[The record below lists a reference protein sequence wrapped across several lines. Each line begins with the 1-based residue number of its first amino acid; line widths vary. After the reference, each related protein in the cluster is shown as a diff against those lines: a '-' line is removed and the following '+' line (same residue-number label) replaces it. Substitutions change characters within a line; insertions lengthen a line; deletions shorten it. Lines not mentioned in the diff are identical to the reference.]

1 MSTVLRLAPL
11 GKALTGHTGM
21 LMWGAWAAVA
31 GLPVLATGGTDGAVR
46 LWDPSTQAPL
56 GEPLTGHPT
65 CTVGRMRDH
74 DVRVALWTR
83 LLEEHAEQLDH
94 TLLVDELGLCGE
106 ARVDVAVIN
115 GSLTGYELKSAR
127 DKLDRLPNQVSTYG
141 KVLDYAYLVV
151 ARAHLDKARSMLPPW
166 WGILVARGGTDYITL
181 RHCRKARKNPGVD
194 AASLVQ
200 LLWRDEALAVLTRH
214 GQDFGVRTKPRD
226 VLWARLALVLELDQL
241 RDEVRETLRA
251 RRGWRESPAQ
261 HGSAV
266 TWQLSDTTPH
276 FLARR
281 LR

>member
-1 MSTVLRLAPL
+1 
-11 GKALTGHTGM
+11 
-21 LMWGAWAAVA
+21 
-31 GLPVLATGGTDGAVR
+31 
-46 LWDPSTQAPL
+46 
-56 GEPLTGHPT
+56 
-65 CTVGRMRDH
+65 MRDR
-74 DVRVALWTR
+74 DVRVALR
-83 LLEEHAEQLDH
+83 AHLLEEHAEQLDH

-151 ARAHLDKARSMLPPW
+151 AQSHLDKARAMLPPW
-166 WGILVARGGTDYITL
+166 WGILVAQGDSDRITL
-181 RHCRKARKNPGVD
+181 RYCRKARKNPGVD

-214 GQDFGVRTKPRD
+214 GQDSGVRTKPRD
-226 VLWARLALVLELDQL
+226 IVWTRLVLVLELDRL
-241 RDEVRETLRA
+241 RDEVRGTLKA
-251 RRGWRESPAQ
+251 RRRWRESPAR
-261 HGSAV
+261 HGSAA
-266 TWQLSDTTPH
+266 TWRPSDTTPR